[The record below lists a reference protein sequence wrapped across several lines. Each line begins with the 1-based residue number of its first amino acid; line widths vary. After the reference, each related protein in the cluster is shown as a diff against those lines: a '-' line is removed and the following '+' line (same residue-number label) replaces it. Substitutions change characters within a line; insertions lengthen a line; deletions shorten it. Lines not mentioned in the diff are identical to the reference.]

1 MNPKCHS
8 RFLIGYRP
16 AGNQSGNRSPFL
28 VSFHDLMVQDRMNIH
43 HRRHPRSQSTIGS
56 DGVGASSDQSETG
69 SRFSHRVSF
78 PIRSLFF
85 FAELRLGVMMDSTIA
100 HHNESAQNRHD
111 PSNNATIKKRTSLV
125 DRWSPLSAEPVSI
138 VANYFSPIKSRKE
151 TQQAR
156 NVAIEMAFGLKRNL
170 WEIPWHWH
178 SKATPPTPPTPS
190 VDAAESPRIESGN
203 RVRR

>member
-1 MNPKCHS
+1 MSQPFPDWLSAGGQPIRKPLTVS
-8 RFLIGYRP
+8 RFVPRFNGSGSNEYSSSKTPSITIDDWIGWGWGKQRP
-16 AGNQSGNRSPFL
+16 IRNRFPFFPSRL
-28 VSFHDLMVQDRMNIH
+28 VSDPF
-43 HRRHPRSQSTIGS
+43 
-56 DGVGASSDQSETG
+56 A
-69 SRFSHRVSF
+69 
-78 PIRSLFF
+78 FF